1 MSTEKRLKRFIFRW
15 TAPKGF
21 AAIIL
26 FSALALFVEYV
37 FVSLFISAG
46 LTEKNPFTTTFQVP
60 LINSSFTITISPLLH
75 LIPFSVII
83 VLISSWTYLTKYIA
97 VAPRRIKPIK
107 KPPKTQKRKLPKKMR
122 RRLRRVSRALKSL
135 YRRLSGAVLRVR
147 GISYVLQKLF
157 FARAAIKSTAN
168 VLMVF
173 LASFIILYI
182 LAYPSSTY
190 DAVIGFYKWSPAFLG
205 FVAKTI
211 EIAEGVGQAISPIGQ
226 MGSAITNTLLA
237 AAPSFRSTLENFGA
251 STVGGIAK
259 LDLVSKYALC
269 QNLAAFISAITA
281 LAYGRYYSMRLYRR
295 TS

>member
-1 MSTEKRLKRFIFRW
+1 MSTEKRWKRFIFRW

-21 AAIIL
+21 TAIVL
-26 FSALALFVEYV
+26 FSALALFIEYV
-37 FVSLFISAG
+37 LVSLFISAG

-75 LIPFSVII
+75 LLPLDVIV

-97 VAPRRIKPIK
+97 VAPRRTKPVK
-107 KPPKTQKRKLPKKMR
+107 KPPKTQKKRLPKKIR
-122 RRLRRVSRALKSL
+122 GKLRRVSRAFRSF
-135 YRRLSGAVLRVR
+135 YRRLSRAVLQVR
-147 GISYVLQKLF
+147 GISYVLQQLF

-173 LASFIILYI
+173 LASFTILYI

-190 DAVIGFYKWSPAFLG
+190 DAVVGFYKWSPAFLG

-226 MGSAITNTLLA
+226 VGSAITNALLA
-237 AAPSFRSTLENFGA
+237 AAPGFRSALENFGA

-259 LDLVSKYALC
+259 LDLVGKYVLC